1 MREYVHLHRKAKGHW
16 VFRDPFRW
24 HLFSFLL
31 MEADE
36 TGRVEVSVNEYS
48 KMFGIERTKVMRI
61 LREMVDR
68 SIIAQQTHNKFTII
82 TICNY
87 ELYNEHLFSS
97 CTTNAQ
103 QATNLAPSQEEKE
116 EARERK
122 VPPHPLIKKEKEEKR
137 EEAPLL
143 LLNTHEE
150 CDFGEGNRHHTA
162 RCRNHG
168 AGLQPAENG
177 GAGHARAPHRGRGEG
192 APEYPSLSC
201 FSCLSM
207 LKKKAPPKKC
217 HFGPSKA
224 PDIWWCRKK
233 AVSLHRQKGKTHPR
247 TLP

>member
-1 MREYVHLHRKAKGHW
+1 
-16 VFRDPFRW
+16 
-24 HLFSFLL
+24 
-31 MEADE
+31 
-36 TGRVEVSVNEYS
+36 
-48 KMFGIERTKVMRI
+48 MFGIERTKVMRI

-150 CDFGEGNRHHTA
+150 CDFGEETSGDVIDTTRLDAEITA
-162 RCRNHG
+162 LASSQQRMEVLAMREHLTVEEVRARLQGFRLECMAQGTLSHRN
-168 AGLQPAENG
+168 LEDTF
-177 GAGHARAPHRGRGEG
+177 R
-192 APEYPSLSC
+192 
-201 FSCLSM
+201 
-207 LKKKAPPKKC
+207 
-217 HFGPSKA
+217 HFGNWIRIRLKNERQEHGSNRQNNEREQLMERMQGYATVVAEFRSQGSTGKVRQ
-224 PDIWWCRKK
+224 PDE
-233 AVSLHRQKGKTHPR
+233 VPDD
-247 TLP
+247 LPF

>member
-150 CDFGEGNRHHTA
+150 CDFGEGLDAEITA
-162 RCRNHG
+162 LASSQQRMEVLAMREHLTVEEVRARLNIRLFRVFRVFRC
-168 AGLQPAENG
+168 
-177 GAGHARAPHRGRGEG
+177 
-192 APEYPSLSC
+192 
-201 FSCLSM
+201 
-207 LKKKAPPKKC
+207 
-217 HFGPSKA
+217 
-224 PDIWWCRKK
+224 
-233 AVSLHRQKGKTHPR
+233 
-247 TLP
+247 

>member
-150 CDFGEGNRHHTA
+150 CDFGEGRWPPA
-162 RCRNHG
+162 SREWRCWPCESTSPWKR
-168 AGLQPAENG
+168 
-177 GAGHARAPHRGRGEG
+177 
-192 APEYPSLSC
+192 
-201 FSCLSM
+201 
-207 LKKKAPPKKC
+207 
-217 HFGPSKA
+217 
-224 PDIWWCRKK
+224 
-233 AVSLHRQKGKTHPR
+233 
-247 TLP
+247 